1 MQSFRPTHTKCAFGN
16 NLSSKLYLYLE
27 KMLKYTCTSKKVKKK
42 RKKEEK
48 SKVLKIYTLKLKS
61 DAKHTL
67 KYYKKESL
75 KIAPKGLMN
84 H

>member
-1 MQSFRPTHTKCAFGN
+1 
-16 NLSSKLYLYLE
+16 
-27 KMLKYTCTSKKVKKK
+27 MLKYTCTSKKVKKK

-48 SKVLKIYTLKLKS
+48 SKVLKIYTLELKS

>member
-1 MQSFRPTHTKCAFGN
+1 
-16 NLSSKLYLYLE
+16 
-27 KMLKYTCTSKKVKKK
+27 MLKYSFNSKKVKKK
-42 RKKEEK
+42 
-48 SKVLKIYTLKLKS
+48 KVLKIYTLKLKS
-61 DAKHTL
+61 DVKHTF